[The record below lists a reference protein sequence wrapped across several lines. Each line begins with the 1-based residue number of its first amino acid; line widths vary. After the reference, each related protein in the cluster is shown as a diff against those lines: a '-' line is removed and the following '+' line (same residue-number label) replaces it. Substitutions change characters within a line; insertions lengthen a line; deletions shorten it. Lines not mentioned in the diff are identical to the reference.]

1 MKKWTCR
8 ARVIVSGLVQGVGY
22 RYFVLRKA
30 KEYHLTGYVR
40 NLYSDDV
47 EVLVEGDEAVVRD
60 FIKELRVGPM
70 SANVTGVQV
79 KWEEGESE
87 YEDFEV
93 RF

>member
-1 MKKWTCR
+1 MKKWTSR
-8 ARVIVSGLVQGVGY
+8 AHLVVSGLVQGVGY

-30 KEYHLTGYVR
+30 KQYNLRGYVR

-47 EVLVEGDEAVVRD
+47 EVVVEGDESVIRD
-60 FIKELRVGPM
+60 FIKEARIGPV
-70 SANVTGVQV
+70 SANVTGIQV

-87 YEDFEV
+87 YQDFEV